1 MRVNDLYLT
10 KLNMKAHSTLAASH
24 GGIVR
29 PEPGTGHVQIIKV
42 HFKDSKGN
50 VIKTIEANEGDD
62 ILAIAH
68 EHDIDLEGACEGSV
82 ACSTCHVILPP
93 EYYDL
98 LPEPEDDENDMLDM
112 AFGLTDTSRLGCQ
125 IKLTKELDGMM
136 VTLPSATRNINI
148 SIFIFGGI
156 ASGHGH
162 FDGVVNGISRGG
174 IHRRVER
181 ITMLANGGAPNMQSR
196 QGSLPDLQ
204 QMIAR
209 ANFLRKNPTEQKT
222 PTELENL
229 MKFIQAM
236 GSRQNQAQQHAAE
249 VSFTPEQINVLR
261 AQIHAFKL
269 LSRGVPLPENLQ
281 QAVQLN
287 NTAIPDLEKLLQPPD
302 HSARI
307 VDSAVKVSKSPDVVP
322 KSEEQVVEL
331 PINPADMPKGPFLE
345 DNVTSG
351 IYPYN
356 SYRHPFSHLKRHVD
370 ADPALFATRLQ
381 RLLVPTLMPP
391 GLDAQQILN
400 ERDRYIEAR
409 VQQRMREL
417 EAAPSTFGDDSLE
430 PDLLQED
437 DDSSFPFPS
446 TSHGKLSALIEL
458 KSLRLLDKQRTMRA
472 MVAERLTHGSILPL
486 NRPDFRRTRKPTMR
500 DARMTEQLERKQ
512 RLDRERR
519 AKHKH
524 VEQLTVICNHGRQ
537 VIEVNRAAQ
546 DRITRLGRA
555 VLTFHAHTEKEE
567 QKRIERISKERLK
580 ALKADDEEAYMKL
593 IDTAKDTR
601 ITHLIRQTDTY
612 LDSLTQSVV
621 AQQSEGG
628 VLHYDAEDGPT
639 SEATFGAQVSEDSQD
654 KGKVDYYAVA
664 HRISERVTRQ
674 PSILVGGTLKD
685 YQLKGLQWMVS
696 LYNNKLNGILADEMG
711 LGKTIQTISLIA
723 FLIEVKRQR
732 GPYLVIVPL
741 STMTNW
747 SGEFSKWAPAI
758 KVISYK
764 GNPAQRRALQG
775 DLRVG
780 GFHVLLTTYEYII
793 KDRPVLCKMKWLHM
807 IIDEGHRMKNTQ
819 SKLAQTL
826 TTYYHSRYRLIL
838 TGTPLQNNL
847 PELWALLNFALP
859 KVFNSVKS
867 FDEWF
872 NTPFANSGTGD
883 KIELNEEEALLIIR
897 RLHKVLRPFL
907 LRRLKK
913 DVESELPDKVEKVI
927 KVRMSALQSQLYKQ
941 MKKHKMIADGKD
953 SQGKNGGVK
962 GLSNE
967 LMQLRKICQHPFLF
981 DSVED
986 RVNPGGMIDERIYR
1000 TSGKLE
1006 LLNRILPKF
1015 FATGH
1020 RVLIFFQMTKVMDI
1034 MADFLRY
1041 LGLKFLRLDGGTK
1054 TEERASFVAMFNAK
1068 ESEYKAFILSTRAGG
1083 LGLNLQTADTV
1094 IMQRLTDNL
1103 SFASVLSFRNPHAD
1117 LQAQDRAHRIGQTKA
1132 VLILRFITEKSVEE
1146 AMYQRARYKL
1156 DIDDKVIQ
1164 AGRFDNKSTQ
1174 EEQES
1179 LLRSILEADQ
1189 EEENEEAGDMNDD
1202 ELNALISRSDGEAE
1216 IFRQMD
1222 IQRERDVLENWRA
1235 LGNRG
1240 KPPLPLIQ
1248 IEELP
1253 DCYQTDEP
1261 FDSKDTEEMVE
1272 GRGQRK
1278 RNVVSYNDGLDDDTW
1293 AMALEDGEDLQ
1304 QLTDKTRERKERRA
1318 TNKLLKDAE
1327 TSNRATP
1334 ASDTESRG
1342 RRGRKA
1348 KAKVNDE
1355 PAAGSKRKRGGMKSM
1370 SVTPSLADDDDDE
1383 DDHDRDQKRRKTKDP
1398 GLPPAVRDK
1407 MKKAF
1412 NECYKAVLACEA
1424 EEGRKRCELFRE
1436 IPDKRDYP
1444 DYFQLI
1450 KHPISLS
1457 QIRKR
1462 SQGGFYKDVNQ
1473 YKADWKLMFNNAR
1486 TYNQEGSWVY
1496 NDAEEMDKVF
1506 NATFDRVIPVQVFL
1520 EPQLPHPMILR

>member
-1 MRVNDLYLT
+1 
-10 KLNMKAHSTLAASH
+10 
-24 GGIVR
+24 
-29 PEPGTGHVQIIKV
+29 
-42 HFKDSKGN
+42 
-50 VIKTIEANEGDD
+50 
-62 ILAIAH
+62 
-68 EHDIDLEGACEGSV
+68 
-82 ACSTCHVILPP
+82 
-93 EYYDL
+93 
-98 LPEPEDDENDMLDM
+98 
-112 AFGLTDTSRLGCQ
+112 
-125 IKLTKELDGMM
+125 
-136 VTLPSATRNINI
+136 
-148 SIFIFGGI
+148 
-156 ASGHGH
+156 
-162 FDGVVNGISRGG
+162 
-174 IHRRVER
+174 
-181 ITMLANGGAPNMQSR
+181 MLANGGMANMQTR
-196 QGSLPDLQ
+196 PGMPDLQ
-204 QMIAR
+204 QMLAR
-209 ANFLRKNPTEQKT
+209 ASFLRKNPTEQKS

-229 MKFIQAM
+229 LKQIQAVAPI
-236 GSRQNQAQQHAAE
+236 QPQAQQNSQAKHHSQSQAE
-249 VSFTPEQINVLR
+249 VSFTPDQINVLR
-261 AQIHAFKL
+261 AQIHAFRL
-269 LSRGVPLPENLQ
+269 LSRGVPLPEGLH

-287 NTAIPDLEKLLQPPD
+287 STIIPDLEKLLQPPD
-302 HSARI
+302 SSSRI
-307 VDSAVKVSKSPDVVP
+307 VDSAVKISKAPDVAP
-322 KSEEQVVEL
+322 KTEEQAVVL

-345 DNVTSG
+345 DDVNSG

-356 SYRHPFSHLKRHVD
+356 SYRHPFSQLKRH
-370 ADPALFATRLQ
+370 AEMDPNLFATRLQ
-381 RLLVPTLMPP
+381 RLLVPTIMPP

-400 ERDRYIEAR
+400 ERDRYIDAR
-409 VQQRMREL
+409 IQQRMREL
-417 EAAPSTFGDDSLE
+417 ESIPVTVGDESFENDIVEECMPDADSPL
-430 PDLLQED
+430 
-437 DDSSFPFPS
+437 SFPS
-446 TSHGKLSALIEL
+446 MSHGKLSALIEL
-458 KSLRLLDKQRTMRA
+458 KSLRLIEKQRTMRA
-472 MVAERLTHGSILPL
+472 LVAERLTHGSLVPL
-486 NRPDFRRTRKPTMR
+486 NRPDFRRTRKPTIR

-537 VIEVNRAAQ
+537 VIEANRAAQ
-546 DRITRLGRA
+546 DRLTRLGRS
-555 VLTFHAHTEKEE
+555 VLNFHTQTEKEE

-601 ITHLIRQTDTY
+601 ITHLLRQTDTF
-612 LDSLTQSVV
+612 LDSLAQSVM
-621 AQQSEGG
+621 AQQNEGAG
-628 VLHYDAEDGPT
+628 LRDFEMEDAPA
-639 SEATFGAQVSEDSQD
+639 SEATFGAQVSTDEPQD
-654 KGKVDYYAVA
+654 KTKVDYYAVA

-674 PSILVGGTLKD
+674 PSILVGGTLKE

-711 LGKTIQTISLIA
+711 LGKTIQTISLIS
-723 FLIEVKRQR
+723 FLIESKNQR

-747 SGEFSKWAPAI
+747 SGEFAKWAPAI

-793 KDRPVLCKMKWLHM
+793 KDRPVLSKMKWLHM

-826 TTYYHSRYRLIL
+826 TTYYHSRFRLIL

-941 MKKHKMIADGKD
+941 MKKYKMIADGK
-953 SQGKNGGVK
+953 GKSGGVK

-981 DSVED
+981 ESVED
-986 RVNPGGMIDERIYR
+986 KVNPSGMIDERIVR

-1006 LLNRILPKF
+1006 LLNRVLPKF

-1041 LGLKFLRLDGGTK
+1041 LGVKFLRLDGGTK
-1054 TEERASFVAMFNAK
+1054 TEERASFVTLFNAK
-1068 ESEYKAFILSTRAGG
+1068 GSEYKVFILSTRAGG

-1094 IMQRLTDNL
+1094 IIFD
-1103 SFASVLSFRNPHAD
+1103 SDWNPHAD

-1174 EEQES
+1174 EEQEE
-1179 LLRSILEADQ
+1179 LLATDQ
-1189 EEENEEAGDMNDD
+1189 EEDNEEAGDMNDD
-1202 ELNALISRSDGEAE
+1202 ELNALISRSDEEAE
-1216 IFRQMD
+1216 IFREMD
-1222 IQRERDVLENWRA
+1222 IKRERDAMENWRA
-1235 LGNRG
+1235 MGNRG
-1240 KPPLPLIQ
+1240 KPPQPLVQ
-1248 IEELP
+1248 LEELP
-1253 DCYQTDEP
+1253 ECYQTDEP
-1261 FDSKDTEEMVE
+1261 FDSKDAEELVE

-1304 QLTDKTRERKERRA
+1304 ELTDKTRERKERRA
-1318 TNKLLKDAE
+1318 TNKLLKEAE
-1327 TSNRATP
+1327 VSNRGTP

-1348 KAKVNDE
+1348 KSKLNHDE
-1355 PAAGSKRKRGGMKSM
+1355 PAAGSKRKRGAMKSM
-1370 SVTPSLADDDDDE
+1370 SVTPSIAEDDDDDDE
-1383 DDHDRDQKRRKTKDP
+1383 RDQKRRKTKASEP
-1398 GLPPAVRDK
+1398 SPALREK

-1436 IPDKRDYP
+1436 VPDKRDYP
-1444 DYFQLI
+1444 DYYQLI
-1450 KHPISLS
+1450 KQPIALS

-1462 SQGGFYKDVNQ
+1462 SQGNFYKDVLQ
-1473 YKADWKLMFNNAR
+1473 YKSDWKLMFNNAR

-1496 NDAEEMDKVF
+1496 NDAEEMEKVF
-1506 NATFDRVIPVQVFL
+1506 NAAYDRVINGSGLPGAMSTASGSGSNAGSYDSALTPMDDDERPPPPLKSRSSGRKQVL
-1520 EPQLPHPMILR
+1520 SDEEYLTPSDDE

>member
-1 MRVNDLYLT
+1 
-10 KLNMKAHSTLAASH
+10 
-24 GGIVR
+24 
-29 PEPGTGHVQIIKV
+29 
-42 HFKDSKGN
+42 
-50 VIKTIEANEGDD
+50 
-62 ILAIAH
+62 
-68 EHDIDLEGACEGSV
+68 
-82 ACSTCHVILPP
+82 
-93 EYYDL
+93 
-98 LPEPEDDENDMLDM
+98 
-112 AFGLTDTSRLGCQ
+112 
-125 IKLTKELDGMM
+125 
-136 VTLPSATRNINI
+136 
-148 SIFIFGGI
+148 
-156 ASGHGH
+156 
-162 FDGVVNGISRGG
+162 
-174 IHRRVER
+174 
-181 ITMLANGGAPNMQSR
+181 MLANGGMANMQTR
-196 QGSLPDLQ
+196 PGMPDLQ
-204 QMIAR
+204 QMLAR
-209 ANFLRKNPTEQKT
+209 ASFLRKNPTEQKS

-229 MKFIQAM
+229 LKQIQAVAPI
-236 GSRQNQAQQHAAE
+236 QPQAQQNSQAKHHSQSQAE
-249 VSFTPEQINVLR
+249 VSFTPDQINVLR
-261 AQIHAFKL
+261 AQIHAFRL
-269 LSRGVPLPENLQ
+269 LSRGVPLPEGLH

-287 NTAIPDLEKLLQPPD
+287 STIIPDLEKLLQPPD
-302 HSARI
+302 SSSRI
-307 VDSAVKVSKSPDVVP
+307 VDSAVKISKAPDVAP
-322 KSEEQVVEL
+322 KTEEQAVVL

-345 DNVTSG
+345 DDVNSG

-356 SYRHPFSHLKRHVD
+356 SYRHPFSQLKRH
-370 ADPALFATRLQ
+370 AEMDPPLFATRLQ
-381 RLLVPTLMPP
+381 RLLVPTIMPP

-400 ERDRYIEAR
+400 ERDRYIDAR
-409 VQQRMREL
+409 IQQRMREL
-417 EAAPSTFGDDSLE
+417 ESIPATVGDESFENDIVE
-430 PDLLQED
+430 EFMPDTNSPL
-437 DDSSFPFPS
+437 SFPS
-446 TSHGKLSALIEL
+446 TSNGKLSALIEL
-458 KSLRLLDKQRTMRA
+458 KSLRLIEKQRTMRA
-472 MVAERLTHGSILPL
+472 LVAERLTHGSLVPL
-486 NRPDFRRTRKPTMR
+486 NRPDFRRTRKPTIR

-537 VIEVNRAAQ
+537 VIEANRAAQ
-546 DRITRLGRA
+546 DRLTRLGRS
-555 VLTFHAHTEKEE
+555 VLNFHVQTEKEE

-601 ITHLIRQTDTY
+601 ITHLLRQTDTF
-612 LDSLTQSVV
+612 LDSLAQSVM
-621 AQQSEGG
+621 AQQNEGAG
-628 VLHYDAEDGPT
+628 LRDFEMEDAPA
-639 SEATFGAQVSEDSQD
+639 SEATFGAQVSTDEPQD
-654 KGKVDYYAVA
+654 KTKVDYYAVA

-674 PSILVGGTLKD
+674 PSILVGGTLKE

-711 LGKTIQTISLIA
+711 LGKTIQTISLIS
-723 FLIEVKRQR
+723 FLIESKNQR

-747 SGEFSKWAPAI
+747 SGEFAKWAPAI

-793 KDRPVLCKMKWLHM
+793 KDRPVLSKMKWLHM

-826 TTYYHSRYRLIL
+826 TTFYHSRFRLIL

-941 MKKHKMIADGKD
+941 MKKYKMIADGK
-953 SQGKNGGVK
+953 GKSGGVK

-981 DSVED
+981 ESVED
-986 RVNPGGMIDERIYR
+986 KVNPSGMIDERIVR

-1006 LLNRILPKF
+1006 LLNRVLPKF

-1041 LGLKFLRLDGGTK
+1041 LGVKFLRLDGGTK
-1054 TEERASFVAMFNAK
+1054 TEERASFVTLFNAK
-1068 ESEYKAFILSTRAGG
+1068 GSEYKVFILSTRAGG

-1094 IMQRLTDNL
+1094 IIFD
-1103 SFASVLSFRNPHAD
+1103 SDWNPHAD

-1174 EEQES
+1174 EEQEE

-1189 EEENEEAGDMNDD
+1189 EEDNEEAGDMNDD
-1202 ELNALISRSDGEAE
+1202 ELNALISRSDEEAE
-1216 IFRQMD
+1216 IFREMD
-1222 IQRERDVLENWRA
+1222 IKRERDAIENWRA
-1235 LGNRG
+1235 MGNRG
-1240 KPPLPLIQ
+1240 KPPQPLVQ
-1248 IEELP
+1248 LEELP
-1253 DCYQTDEP
+1253 ECYQTDEP
-1261 FDSKDTEEMVE
+1261 FDSKDAEELVE

-1304 QLTDKTRERKERRA
+1304 ELTDKTRERKERRA
-1318 TNKLLKDAE
+1318 TNKLLKEAE
-1327 TSNRATP
+1327 VSNRGTP

-1348 KAKVNDE
+1348 KSKLNSDE
-1355 PAAGSKRKRGGMKSM
+1355 PAAGSKRKRGAMKSM
-1370 SVTPSLADDDDDE
+1370 SVTPSIAEDDDDDDE
-1383 DDHDRDQKRRKTKDP
+1383 RDQKRRKTKASEP
-1398 GLPPAVRDK
+1398 SPALREK

-1436 IPDKRDYP
+1436 VPDKRDYP
-1444 DYFQLI
+1444 DYYQLI
-1450 KHPISLS
+1450 KQPIALS

-1462 SQGGFYKDVNQ
+1462 SQGNFYKDVLQ
-1473 YKADWKLMFNNAR
+1473 YKSDWKLMFNNAR

-1496 NDAEEMDKVF
+1496 NDAEEMEKVF
-1506 NATFDRVIPVQVFL
+1506 NAAYDRVISGSSLPGAMSTASGSGSNAGSYDSALTPMDDDERPPPPLKSRGSGRKQVL
-1520 EPQLPHPMILR
+1520 SDEEYLTPSDDE